1 MIKATRYT
9 IIVATDYARRLL
21 RFSLSS
27 RAVLVTILAA
37 LSIMCGLAILA
48 VTSLKIHNN
57 TSEFYCLVQ
66 ENRSNE
72 DQLEEFN
79 DQFEEIAEH
88 FERLNKDKSEL
99 MVMYGFKIE
108 NNRSSLSGIGGPAPE
123 DEGTL
128 VREKRDEFLDHE
140 LADELNR
147 LQHRMK
153 WELASLNDLL
163 SIVEGHEDQLNST
176 PSIHPA
182 SGFFSSGFGFRR
194 DPINRTIRMHNGID
208 INNRIGTPVYASA
221 NGIVVFT
228 GVESGYGNMV
238 TINHGY
244 GITTNYAHLNDI
256 LVREGDEVKRG
267 DKIGTIGVTG
277 RTTGPHL
284 HYEVRING
292 VPMDPKTYI
301 TD

>member
-1 MIKATRYT
+1 
-9 IIVATDYARRLL
+9 LG
-21 RFSLSS
+21 
-27 RAVLVTILAA
+27 
-37 LSIMCGLAILA
+37 GLAILA

-57 TSEFYCLVQ
+57 ASEFHCLVQ

-79 DQFEEIAEH
+79 DQFEEIAQR
-88 FERLNKDKSEL
+88 FDQLNKNKSEL

-108 NNRSSLSGIGGPAPE
+108 NDRSSLFGIGGPAPE
-123 DEGTL
+123 DGDSL
-128 VREKRDEFLDHE
+128 IRKRRDEIIDHDIMRELDRLH
-140 LADELNR
+140 NR
-147 LQHRMK
+147 MR

-221 NGIVVFT
+221 NGVVMFT
-228 GVESGYGNMV
+228 GVQSGYGNLI

-244 GITTNYAHLNDI
+244 GITTNYAHLNNI
-256 LVREGDEVKRG
+256 LVREGDVVKRG